1 MKKAILIIILIM
13 LMGFTGCT
21 NTTSTRQGSNAEQPD
36 SAMQTAY
43 DTSLD
48 ARTFTDTLLEEM
60 LSKQGITDYTID
72 MTAGGFITSDPVIY
86 MVGYRYTHNGQ
97 TDVYGYKLSQSGDG
111 FKVIG
116 EGSEIGELIIGTS
129 D

>member
-1 MKKAILIIILIM
+1 MKIAILIIILIM

-48 ARTFTDTLLEEM
+48 ARTITDTLLEEM

-111 FKVIG
+111 FEVIG

>member
-111 FKVIG
+111 FEVIG

>member
-97 TDVYGYKLSQSGDG
+97 TDVYWYKLSQSGDG
-111 FKVIG
+111 FEVIG

>member
-36 SAMQTAY
+36 SAVQTAY

-111 FKVIG
+111 FEVIG